1 MGWFVSSEAL
11 RFPFELYYTGSI
23 GNIVMFAKSFLAAT
37 LLTTIAV
44 SYTHLTLTPTPYV

>member
-37 LLTTIAV
+37 LLTTIV
-44 SYTHLTLTPTPYV
+44 RNVTNITIQNI